1 MVGGVEILAHHRAD
15 TFGERTTIAKAL
27 GHGILALE
35 RKLFRRTGDLKMQFT
50 TQTKQH
56 LLGLL
61 ELLQVDGRQET
72 RSREAGRAD
81 AIAGRARNPDTSLD
95 IAESTDAVLKVRL
108 LQVGAAAGLFATL
121 TLRLHDGTG
130 ERLPGLTRK

>member
-1 MVGGVEILAHHRAD
+1 MVGGVEILAHHPAD
-15 TFGERTTIAKAL
+15 TFGDRTTVAEAL
-27 GHGILALE
+27 GHRVLALK

-56 LLGLL
+56 LLGFLK
-61 ELLQVDGRQET
+61 LLQVDRRKETGSRQT
-72 RSREAGRAD
+72 SRAD
-81 AIAGRARNPDTSLD
+81 AIAGRAGNPDASLD
-95 IAESTDAVLKVRL
+95 VTEGTDAVLKVRL

-130 ERLPGLTRK
+130 ERLPGLPRK